1 MQREILSVLY
11 TAEKSDDSLFPPRSV
26 SAVAERKSFFS
37 KFPRAFSNSPD
48 IHFHKRDFVGKKPNV
63 RLKLRIVRLYIKIKI
78 RVHYVKEKRMI
89 AVLGA
94 LFANGLITLLKFIA
108 AVFTG
113 SSGMMAE
120 ALHSLADTT
129 NQVFLLL
136 GLRFYKR
143 PASEKHP
150 FGYGKERFFWSFI
163 AAIFIFGVGAT
174 YAIYEG
180 IEKIRHPHEPTNLF
194 WAYLVLGISF
204 VLESGSIA
212 LALYQE
218 VKEAHHENLTFS
230 EYLSESKDPTAKTV
244 IFEDSAAL
252 IGIIIAAGGLLLGQF
267 RVGPADGMLWDGIAS
282 VAIGVVLAIV
292 AFYLARSSRGLL
304 LGEAATKKDVDAICQ
319 AIQTHPNVVEV
330 VELLTMHLAPKQI
343 LVNAHVNLRD
353 ELTNEQIVQT
363 NSEIEAKMKEAV
375 PKVDMIFLETASVKN
390 SKIKKLIPEHIG

>member
-1 MQREILSVLY
+1 ML
-11 TAEKSDDSLFPPRSV
+11 
-26 SAVAERKSFFS
+26 
-37 KFPRAFSNSPD
+37 
-48 IHFHKRDFVGKKPNV
+48 
-63 RLKLRIVRLYIKIKI
+63 
-78 RVHYVKEKRMI
+78 

-94 LFANGLITLLKFIA
+94 LFANGLITVLKFVA
-108 AVFTG
+108 AVMTG

-180 IEKIRHPHEPTNLF
+180 IVKLSHPHPPENLA
-194 WAYLVLGISF
+194 WAYWVLSISF

-218 VKEAHHENLTFS
+218 VKEAHHEGLSFM
-230 EYLSESKDPTAKTV
+230 EYLRTSKDPTAKTV
-244 IFEDSAAL
+244 LFEDSAAL
-252 IGIIIAAGGLLLGQF
+252 IGIVIAFAGIYLTDHHA
-267 RVGPADGMLWDGIAS
+267 GPGGGAYWDGVAS
-282 VAIGVVLAIV
+282 IAIGAVLAIV
-292 AFYLARSSRGLL
+292 AFVLARFSRGLL
-304 LGEAATKKDVDAICQ
+304 LGEAANADVRERIRET
-319 AIQTHPNVVEV
+319 ILKHPNVIEV

-343 LVNAHVNLRD
+343 LINAHVNFRD
-353 ELTNEQIVQT
+353 ELATDDIEQTI
-363 NSEIEAKMKEAV
+363 NEIEADIKREEPM
-375 PKVDMIFLETASVKN
+375 VDMIFLETARQSE
-390 SKIKKLIPEHIG
+390 SGPDAPIPQHIG